1 MGLWFFMLIMVIM
14 IPITMILAG
23 NGFVKNPPEEINRIF
38 GYRTR
43 RSMSS
48 QAAWDFAHNLC
59 GQLWYKAGKLMLVP
73 SVIILLF
80 FIKSDYTTLGIA
92 GCVIGSI
99 QLIVMFAITVKVE
112 RALKEKFNKS

>member
-1 MGLWFFMLIMVIM
+1 ML
-14 IPITMILAG
+14 A
-23 NGFVKNPPEEINRIF
+23 
-38 GYRTR
+38 
-43 RSMSS
+43 
-48 QAAWDFAHNLC
+48 
-59 GQLWYKAGKLMLVP
+59 P